1 MNTTHNITEQD
12 GKREAEV
19 FLNGDI
25 MARRV
30 FDTPQQAYRWA
41 VAEEEKVKDHAN
53 FLYA

>member
-1 MNTTHNITEQD
+1 MQTTHNIVELE

-30 FDTPQQAYRWA
+30 FDTPQQAYQWA
-41 VAEEEKVKDHAN
+41 VKEEKKIKEHAN